1 LALDESKENDKVF
14 DEKGLTYLIEKDLY
28 ENVKPIKVDFVKT
41 PMGEGFNIDSNMK
54 KESECGGSCSC

>member
-1 LALDESKENDKVF
+1 MF

-28 ENVKPIKVDFVKT
+28 ENVKPIKVDFVDT
-41 PMGEGFNIDSNMK
+41 PMGTGFNIESNMK

>member
-1 LALDESKENDKVF
+1 MFDDKVF

-28 ENVKPIKVDFVKT
+28 ENVKPIKVDFVDT
-41 PMGEGFNIDSNMK
+41 PMGAGFNIESNMK